1 MDGIRDSVSEINPST
16 LHPVDFAYNAVAA
29 RLLPTIVREYLS
41 ARKEAESLTDQLAG
55 YEDAEPTMSGTP
67 TADGRTRASS
77 DVSFADA
84 ISAALGD

>member
-1 MDGIRDSVSEINPST
+1 
-16 LHPVDFAYNAVAA
+16 
-29 RLLPTIVREYLS
+29 LS

-84 ISAALGD
+84 ISAALGG